1 MTSQTSSVL
10 AWHQTRKG
18 SERLKELVGGSAM
31 ARLAGLEGSQEE
43 FERKAVHLKPDIL
56 LVELKGGVNGTGD
69 LLKRLSRN
77 LPRASLVVLSD
88 TEDPQHIL
96 SAMRAGVR
104 EYLTEPVSSQ
114 AFNDAVLRLSRQ
126 ARVAGKPQGDIV
138 SVMGA
143 KGGVGA
149 SSLAVSLGWC
159 MSRQMEQGVALVDLD
174 LYSGDLAHLLD
185 IKPQRNLADVA
196 AGFERLDNLYLNSLL
211 CEVSPNLRLLAAPDD
226 PVAAEDVHSAQVDRA
241 LDHLADSHG
250 MVVLDLPCRLDEM
263 VLTALD
269 RSSLVLLVL
278 EPTVVSLKA
287 ANRFMALSQ
296 RLWKDSNRL
305 GVVLNRDGARGC
317 LSKKEVERAI
327 GRDVLASLP
336 NDSRTLMEAGNAGRP
351 AAGDRPKAKWSKAV
365 DHMVE
370 EIIKDLGESNEPA

>member
-1 MTSQTSSVL
+1 M
-10 AWHQTRKG
+10 
-18 SERLKELVGGSAM
+18 
-31 ARLAGLEGSQEE
+31 
-43 FERKAVHLKPDIL
+43 
-56 LVELKGGVNGTGD
+56 
-69 LLKRLSRN
+69 
-77 LPRASLVVLSD
+77 
-88 TEDPQHIL
+88 
-96 SAMRAGVR
+96 
-104 EYLTEPVSSQ
+104 
-114 AFNDAVLRLSRQ
+114 
-126 ARVAGKPQGDIV
+126 AGKPQGDIV

-269 RSSLVLLVL
+269 RSS
-278 EPTVVSLKA
+278 
-287 ANRFMALSQ
+287 RCF
-296 RLWKDSNRL
+296 
-305 GVVLNRDGARGC
+305 
-317 LSKKEVERAI
+317 
-327 GRDVLASLP
+327 
-336 NDSRTLMEAGNAGRP
+336 
-351 AAGDRPKAKWSKAV
+351 WSWSPQWSA
-365 DHMVE
+365 
-370 EIIKDLGESNEPA
+370 